1 MVDIPALVLL
11 HDEQAVLAAVEMALV
26 AGVPTKTHVLN
37 LLHRL
42 LDGKTNNGPDIDSFR
57 FKASSA
63 AVKKKKEAT
72 HVLTTA

>member
-1 MVDIPALVLL
+1 MVGIPALVLH

-26 AGVPTKTHVLN
+26 AGVPTKTQMLN

-42 LDGKTNNGPDIDSFR
+42 LDGKTNNGPDNDCVR

-63 AVKKKKEAT
+63 DVKKKKQAT